1 MRLITRND
9 TSLAVALMVG
19 AVVIFQQPLHFLL
32 DVARDVEVRYHLD
45 LLPALTI
52 MTGVFIF
59 HEYRKRQ
66 VANAEAR
73 AREAEAVQVRR
84 RSAELERLM
93 TFSQALA
100 NALDDSTLQQVLWR
114 YLPAFAG
121 ERDFWVL
128 RRRVDRWE
136 ILLQDT
142 TRLNRSIEVLEATA
156 DRALAGGA
164 FWDRLEPI
172 QDSEPVCFPM
182 FAGGKLVGIL
192 GTHDGAT
199 LTHDDRKA
207 LGAAT
212 ALIAIALRTVQLFKD
227 TKDHSVRDTLTGC
240 VTRGHGLEIL
250 ELELRRMRRSGRP
263 LSVVMFDVDQFKTI
277 NDELGHVRGDEVL
290 RSIGEQLARVLRGT
304 DVRCRYGGDEF
315 LIILPET
322 HVAGAEQVAENLRRE
337 IAKLTI
343 SAGER
348 TIAVTA
354 SIGVTAAAPGEMDV
368 TALIDR
374 TDDALYRA
382 KRAGRNRF
390 CVTAPSESAVVESA
404 TKVRPPSIRLAG

>member
-1 MRLITRND
+1 VRLITRND

-19 AVVIFQQPLHFLL
+19 AIVVFQQPLHFLL

-66 VANAEAR
+66 LANAESRAR
-73 AREAEAVQVRR
+73 ATEAAQARR

-114 YLPAFAG
+114 YLPAFTG

-128 RRRVDRWE
+128 RRRIDRWE
-136 ILLQDT
+136 ALLQDT
-142 TRLNRSIEVLEATA
+142 TRVKRSMEVLEAIA

-164 FWDRLEPI
+164 FWDCLEPI
-172 QDSEPVCFPM
+172 RDTEPVCFPM
-182 FAGGKLVGIL
+182 FAGGEVVGMV

-212 ALIAIALRTVQLFKD
+212 ALIAIAMRTVQLFKD
-227 TKDHSVRDTLTGC
+227 TTDHSIRDALTGC
-240 VTRGHGLEIL
+240 FTRGHGLEIL
-250 ELELRRMRRSGRP
+250 DQELRRARRSGLP
-263 LSVVMFDVDQFKTI
+263 LSVVMFDIDQFKTI

-290 RSIGEQLARVLRGT
+290 RAVGEQLARVLRGT
-304 DVRCRYGGDEF
+304 DICCRYGGDEF

-322 HVAGAEQVAENLRRE
+322 HIAGAEHVAENLRRE
-337 IAKLTI
+337 IATLTI

-348 TIAVTA
+348 TIGVTV
-354 SIGVTAAAPGEMDV
+354 SVGVTAAAPGEMEA
-368 TALIDR
+368 TTLIDR

-390 CVTAPSESAVVESA
+390 CVRVPPESAAAEPPA
-404 TKVRPPSIRLAG
+404 KVRSGSIRLAG